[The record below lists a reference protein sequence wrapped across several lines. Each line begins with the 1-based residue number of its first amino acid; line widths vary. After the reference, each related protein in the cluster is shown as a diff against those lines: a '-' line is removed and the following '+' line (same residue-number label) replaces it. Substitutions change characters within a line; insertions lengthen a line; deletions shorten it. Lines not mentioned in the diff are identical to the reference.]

1 MRSDTGWSV
10 VLRPIFWF
18 SSDARSRRRD
28 LKTLASLE
36 ERSLATRSDLASINE
51 RATAGATHLADHRRT
66 FEQAHQAV
74 QDSQA
79 ELQKLIEQVGAISG
93 SQQVK
98 PKAVAAP

>member
-1 MRSDTGWSV
+1 MRTDSGWSI

-18 SSDARSRRRD
+18 SSGERSRRRD

-36 ERSLATRSDLASINE
+36 ERSLATRTDLASIND

-93 SQQVK
+93 SQQLK
-98 PKAVAAP
+98 SKAASAP